1 MAVHEDNKMCK
12 SFRTIMAY
20 SDRDNTVKITNASIQ
35 ERQKH
40 TATLIQHRSTVIRE
54 KSTVMFYTS
63 ASRRRRSRC
72 VNSPHFRTIK
82 PDRTQQQ
89 QRQQHTQGLF
99 TPDAV
104 YCVAAAMPLRWR
116 PALRVTLRHF
126 RRNTLQNDAVVY
138 THTPV

>member
-1 MAVHEDNKMCK
+1 
-12 SFRTIMAY
+12 MAY

-63 ASRRRRSRC
+63 ASRRRRSRR

-89 QRQQHTQGLF
+89 QRQQHTQGSF

-104 YCVAAAMPLRWR
+104 YCVAAAMPRGAAR
-116 PALRVTLRHF
+116 YVASFSPQHA
-126 RRNTLQNDAVVY
+126 AK
-138 THTPV
+138 